1 MDSRKKL
8 QKIKERRGR
17 RARAKIFGAPAR
29 PRLSVFRS
37 NRFTYAQLIDD
48 EHKKTVAAASS
59 RDVDPKEKKKG
70 KTDSAHAL
78 GERIAKKAIAAGITK
93 ATFDRGEYRYHGRV
107 KAVAEGARKGGL
119 EI

>member
-1 MDSRKKL
+1 MNSRKKL
-8 QKIKERRGR
+8 QNIKERRGR
-17 RARAKIFGAPAR
+17 RARAKIFGAPSR

-48 EHKKTVAAASS
+48 EHKKTVVAASS
-59 RDVDPKEKKKG
+59 RDSDVKEKKKG
-70 KTDSAHAL
+70 KAEGAYAL
-78 GERIAKKAIAAGITK
+78 GERIAQKAIASGITK

-107 KAVAEGARKGGL
+107 KAVAEGARKGVL